1 MDGVVVTRLDSSDCF
16 FHCAEQQGPFPS
28 PHHHP
33 RRVCVFYILYH
44 HTPNGRRGSMPAGYI
59 NTVNVNQ
66 ELSRRRRGAAAAAG
80 GGSGGDG
87 GLLGRLTQQFGGKG

>member
-1 MDGVVVTRLDSSDCF
+1 MASWPVSILVTASVLNSKSPSLDAF
-16 FHCAEQQGPFPS
+16 
-28 PHHHP
+28 
-33 RRVCVFYILYH
+33 VFYILCR
-44 HTPNGRRGSMPAGYI
+44 HTPNGRRGTMPAGYI

-66 ELSRRRRGAAAAAG
+66 EFSRRRRGAAAAAAG